1 MKKILLI
8 AALCALLLLSAC
20 ASTASEPAAPSVAPA
35 EPEATPDPV
44 VRIVLADGTAT
55 ASGGGAR
62 VDGSVVTIAS
72 GGEYALSGT
81 LDEGQIVIDTGD
93 EAMNVYLTLEGVTL
107 SNKTGPALWVRQ
119 AKNVHLILAAET
131 KSLFVSGTE
140 ADLAAFDGTQTGAA
154 VYAEDDLIIE
164 GEGELEVRGYI
175 NNGIAGKDD
184 LKLKSGSVQIL
195 AAGNG
200 FRASESVEIKGG
212 ELGVVAGND
221 GVKASSAKKE
231 GKGYVAISG
240 GTVMVEAQGDG
251 ISAETVLTMTGGS
264 VTVDAQGDGLG
275 QSSNALK
282 AKTGIEI
289 SDGRLTLSAIED
301 AISCDGSVLLSGG
314 MVTISTKGD
323 GVQAG
328 EKGSG
333 AGDITI
339 SGGRLGINAMR
350 RGLNARGNLVIDGGT
365 VLAYIGSEKQ
375 DAPAG
380 SAASILAAFPGA
392 AGERLQ
398 LNGEEL
404 VPESERAF
412 SMVLYSGTLEHGASY
427 KLSNGIKSV
436 DVTAN

>member
-1 MKKILLI
+1 MKKLLLI
-8 AALCALLLLSAC
+8 AVLCALFLLGAC
-20 ASTASEPAAPSVAPA
+20 SSTTVEPAASSA

-44 VRIVLADGTAT
+44 VRIALADGTAT

-62 VDGSVVTIAS
+62 VDGNTVTIAS

-93 EAMNVYLTLEGVTL
+93 EAMNVYLTLDGVSV
-107 SNKTGPALWVRQ
+107 SNGTGPALWVKQ
-119 AKNVHLILAAET
+119 AKNVHLILTEGT
-131 KSLFVSGTE
+131 KNLFVSGTE

-154 VYAEDDLIIE
+154 VLAEDDLIIE

-175 NNGIAGKDD
+175 NNGVAGKDD

-200 FRASESVEIKGG
+200 FRASESVEIQGG
-212 ELGVVAGND
+212 ELSVVAGND

-240 GTVMVEAQGDG
+240 GTVVVESKGDG

-282 AKTGIEI
+282 AKTGVEI
-289 SDGRLTLSAIED
+289 SDGMLTVNAIED
-301 AISCDGSVLLSGG
+301 AISCDGNVLLSGG
-314 MVTISTKGD
+314 MLTLSTRGD
-323 GVQAG
+323 AVQAG

-333 AGDITI
+333 AGDITV
-339 SGGRLGINAMR
+339 SGGRLCINAMR
-350 RGLNARGNLVIDGGT
+350 RGLNARGTLQIDGGT
-365 VLAYIGSEKQ
+365 VIAYIGSEKQ
-375 DAPAG
+375 TAPGG

-412 SMVLYSGTLEHGASY
+412 SMVLYSGTLEHGESWQ
-427 KLSNGIKSV
+427 LSNGIKTVS
-436 DVTAN
+436 VTAN